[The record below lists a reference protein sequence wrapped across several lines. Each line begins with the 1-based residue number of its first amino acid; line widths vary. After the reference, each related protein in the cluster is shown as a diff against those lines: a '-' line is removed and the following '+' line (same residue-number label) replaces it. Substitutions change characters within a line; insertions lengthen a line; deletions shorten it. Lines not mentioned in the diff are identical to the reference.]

1 MATNPLPIII
11 PCHRV
16 LAAGDR
22 LGGFS
27 AHGGLAA
34 KERLLVLEKARLL

>member
-1 MATNPLPIII
+1 
-11 PCHRV
+11 V

-27 AHGGLAA
+27 AWGGAVT
-34 KERLLVLEKARLL
+34 KERLLVLEKTRLALV